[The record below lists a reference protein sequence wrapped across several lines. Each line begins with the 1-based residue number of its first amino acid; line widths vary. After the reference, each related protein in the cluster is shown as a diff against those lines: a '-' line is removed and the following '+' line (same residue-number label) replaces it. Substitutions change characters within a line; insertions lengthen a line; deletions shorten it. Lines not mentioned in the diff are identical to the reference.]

1 MKFFLFHGPG
11 VIFHILHESVWRE
24 TGGISAIVSLED
36 NQLPLFADKIHSWEE
51 GVLLCIVRD
60 LRLIQT
66 FQTHHLCLSANI

>member
-1 MKFFLFHGPG
+1 MVHGNLMKFFLFHGPG

-51 GVLLCIVRD
+51 
-60 LRLIQT
+60 
-66 FQTHHLCLSANI
+66 

>member
-24 TGGISAIVSLED
+24 AGGISAIVSLED
-36 NQLPLFADKIHSWEE
+36 NQLPLFADKNSLM
-51 GVLLCIVRD
+51 GGMSVIVRD